1 MKTKFSR
8 GVSSTDLRHGV
19 HLGRFRWSAAAPRP
33 SWDALKV
40 AAVWVEPRFQ
50 NVREHLQQPHV
61 AERKVTGDER
71 LQSVQL
77 AAAKRHATMFDGRA
91 EDIPRS
97 VAAENPRAI
106 IVPLQAGQKFTA
118 SILQHMENTPTMLF
132 GSKEAAKATMKE
144 LQEQKTGKIISKIK
158 VYTRPSHHLPNA
170 QRKLREKTIVLV
182 SDPGTIVTQ
191 VPLSLPTCSL
201 HCSWPHAPCAGACH
215 DHPPSLQWTPP
226 LRLVLSTC
234 VVKTPVS
241 VWAPCFHAHAH
252 KYSTYTRTRIT
263 TQLHAHAYKM
273 WPSSPPA
280 LRFSLSA
287 PELLQLG

>member
-106 IVPLQAGQKFTA
+106 IVPLQEGQKFTA

-132 GSKEAAKATMKE
+132 GSEEAADATMKE

-191 VPLSLPTCSL
+191 VPLPLPTCSL
-201 HCSWPHAPCAGACH
+201 HCS
-215 DHPPSLQWTPP
+215 
-226 LRLVLSTC
+226 
-234 VVKTPVS
+234 
-241 VWAPCFHAHAH
+241 
-252 KYSTYTRTRIT
+252 
-263 TQLHAHAYKM
+263 
-273 WPSSPPA
+273 
-280 LRFSLSA
+280 
-287 PELLQLG
+287 